1 VQPAIE
7 VRALG
12 QRARSGAVT
21 LTDVSLAI
29 GSGELVAIIGASGSG
44 KTTLPDT
51 RPAAGPAHRLPL
63 CRLTTAS
70 GD

>member
-7 VRALG
+7 VRALA

-44 KTTLPDT
+44 KTTLLGT
-51 RPAAGPAHRLPL
+51 MCGLRPPSPGR
-63 CRLTTAS
+63 
-70 GD
+70 